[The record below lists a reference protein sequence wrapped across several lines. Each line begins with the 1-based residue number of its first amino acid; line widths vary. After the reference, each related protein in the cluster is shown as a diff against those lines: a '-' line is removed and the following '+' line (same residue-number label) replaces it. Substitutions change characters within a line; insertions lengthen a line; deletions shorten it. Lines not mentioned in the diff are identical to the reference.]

1 MAAIDKFYSSDK
13 ELVKRI
19 LTKIA
24 QYDKVFIC
32 TYLGHDFYFNP
43 NNYLYLKLQ
52 DIDDLD
58 WSKERPIWN
67 SPCYMDK
74 WLYENFQE
82 FPEVIQ
88 DIKEKYNIECSNTY
102 TKKSLF
108 SNVNSSN
115 PIFSLEEL
123 PIGKHFKI
131 IKKPHRIF
139 NRLPCKGRL
148 ILQTWSDGY
157 YWYNE
162 NIDDFVPG
170 NLPCTSSGVFL
181 KYDYVN
187 KHTIK
192 KIVEKYNFP
201 IGITIHL
208 GGKYVDQDWFIRIK
222 K

>member
-13 ELVKRI
+13 ELVKKI
-19 LTKIA
+19 LTKMA

-32 TYLGHDFYFNP
+32 TYLGHDFHFNP

-58 WSKERPIWN
+58 WSQERPIWN

-82 FPEVIQ
+82 FPEVIE
-88 DIKEKYNIECSNTY
+88 DIKEKYNIGYSYAY
-102 TKKSLF
+102 TKKSLL
-108 SNVNSSN
+108 NVGID
-115 PIFSLEEL
+115 PIFSLVEN

-131 IKKPHRIF
+131 IKKPHRMF
-139 NRLPCKGRL
+139 NRIPCKRRL
-148 ILQTWSDGY
+148 ILETWADGY

-162 NIDDFVPG
+162 HIDDFVPG
-170 NLPCTSSGVFL
+170 NLPCTSSAVFL

-201 IGITIHL
+201 VGITIHL